1 MVRFQDFSGIV
12 DEALGYGGDYGE
24 IATKSRIRRVKGYI
38 IKWEAKLKSA
48 RTDFQKRRAERK
60 LAFYKRQLRQIEE
73 KIGRKYDRRE
83 RKGKDPR
90 RSMETKAGMLGLDT
104 KTGKKKKKSSTTS
117 SVDTVEE
124 ANEEAKKSGA
134 VLYSLVLRT
143 YPIFVQNRRKGFGS
157 EVALLGAV
165 NQAVS
170 EPSLRAPVMAH
181 FKKYLSVYDKSAVAS
196 AGAASA
202 GAAAAPALTG
212 DRTRAALARNRIRQM
227 QRRAAESRARAQAIQ
242 QQQALLARQMQQNQA
257 AQAAAA
263 SAAERQR
270 LAAMYQQMLAAQQAQ
285 QVQYQQSMAMYQQQA
300 QQIQQAE
307 AQERSGAF
315 QAFPYSSE
323 IQPASLPGPE
333 FESAEDT
340 SFDPSE
346 ASEGAEDM
354 ETMDE
359 GDEGDEGDE
368 TPFYKKPLFLVVAVI
383 GGFVGYNQY
392 KKSKKK
398 GGGSTT

>member
-38 IKWEAKLKSA
+38 LKWEAKLKSA

-60 LAFYKRQLRQIEE
+60 LSFYKRQLRQIEE

-104 KTGKKKKKSSTTS
+104 KTGKEKKKSSTTS

-143 YPIFVQNRRKGFGS
+143 YPIFVQNRRKVGP
-157 EVALLGAV
+157 EVALMGAV

-181 FKKYLSVYDKSAVAS
+181 FKKYLSVYDKAA
-196 AGAASA
+196 AASA

-285 QVQYQQSMAMYQQQA
+285 QVQYQQSMEMYQQQT

>member
-12 DEALGYGGDYGE
+12 DEALGDGGDYGE
-24 IATKSRIRRVKGYI
+24 IATKSRISRVKGYI
-38 IKWEAKLKSA
+38 LKWEAKLKSA

-60 LAFYKRQLRQIEE
+60 LAFYKKQLRQIEE

-90 RSMETKAGMLGLDT
+90 RSMETKAAMLGLDT
-104 KTGKKKKKSSTTS
+104 KTGKKKSSTTS

-143 YPIFVQNRRKGFGS
+143 YPIFVQNRRKVGP
-157 EVALLGAV
+157 EVALMGAV

-181 FKKYLSVYDKSAVAS
+181 FKKYLSVYDKAAVAA
-196 AGAASA
+196 AG
-202 GAAAAPALTG
+202 GAAASALTG

-300 QQIQQAE
+300 QQVQQAE

-323 IQPASLPGPE
+323 IQPAAMPGPE
-333 FESAEDT
+333 FESSEDT
-340 SFDPSE
+340 TFDPSE

-354 ETMDE
+354 EDM
-359 GDEGDEGDE
+359 DEGDEGDE

>member
-12 DEALGYGGDYGE
+12 DEALGDGGDYGE

-38 IKWEAKLKSA
+38 LKWEAKVKSA

-60 LAFYKRQLRQIEE
+60 LAFYKKQLRQIEE

-90 RSMETKAGMLGLDT
+90 RTMETKATMLGLDT
-104 KTGKKKKKSSTTS
+104 KTGKKKSSTTS
-117 SVDTVEE
+117 SVDTVEKANAE
-124 ANEEAKKSGA
+124 AAKSGA
-134 VLYSLVLRT
+134 VLANLVSRT
-143 YPIFVQNRRKGFGS
+143 YPVFVQNRQKGFGP
-157 EVALLGAV
+157 EVALMGAV

-170 EPSLRAPVMAH
+170 EPALRAPVVAH
-181 FKKYLSVYDKSAVAS
+181 FKKYLSVYDKAAVAA
-196 AGAASA
+196 AG
-202 GAAAAPALTG
+202 GAAASTLTG

-263 SAAERQR
+263 SMGERQR

-300 QQIQQAE
+300 QQVQQAE

-323 IQPASLPGPE
+323 IQPAAMPGPE
-333 FESAEDT
+333 FESSEDT
-340 SFDPSE
+340 TFDPSE

-354 ETMDE
+354 EDM
-359 GDEGDEGDE
+359 DEGDEGDE